1 MRSLSISRSAVEQID
16 KLTGYV
22 PSFFP
27 YHREPAPG
35 EMVGRTDDEGQIDRQ
50 RTRGDVY
57 NDAERVSDL

>member
-16 KLTGYV
+16 KLTGYG
-22 PSFFP
+22 PSFLP

-35 EMVGRTDDEGQIDRQ
+35 EIVGRTDDEGQIDRQ

-57 NDAERVSDL
+57 DDAKRVSDL